1 MSVGELLVSL
11 VQKVERL
18 SAEVKA
24 RDAEIARLR
33 FLAER
38 YAEISADRIDVDSAW
53 HQIWRDFE

>member
-1 MSVGELLVSL
+1 L